1 MLKMSTDQA
10 VTKVPVGD
18 QENMSPVQEDALA
31 VMNEI
36 STPLNFSKLTP
47 GQFGISVESFIP
59 SSSNCKDKSRLA
71 QIKSRRRSGIG
82 ARGSPETNSLIRF
95 RAQQGMKTPPA
106 SRTPE
111 AVKSSPV
118 FPRVPSTLRQK
129 MASFQSLMDV
139 VESDGCDPTPA
150 PDGDAAGRISDRD
163 YPSDGLSCS
172 EEKENNPP
180 ATGSKPRRPAPLDGC
195 SVEIREENISGH
207 HSSLKEQED
216 ASCKHQSPGRPPSD
230 DPSAVS
236 DSHPSHI
243 PSLPTLLEMK
253 PPANADETPAVKKKK
268 QVRFGGPLSPE
279 FFDKNLPP
287 STPLKK
293 GGTPAR
299 AATPGGGL
307 QPRSVL
313 KTPQRSDSEDQL
325 DLLSLAG
332 FGASPTFS
340 MSHKNRV
347 AQEREDDEDG
357 KIVFPSM
364 EETDSAVSSEAD
376 CPFNAQPLN
385 LNMAFHEES
394 LSQHLRETEPEP
406 NQTSQTDQSTAE
418 EKQLD
423 RGAESPTPIQ
433 STNRRRAKN
442 KESSEGQPGAQ
453 PSKRKRKQPE
463 VGEPLKRST
472 RSAAKLACRKMK
484 VASSAAHRW
493 NKDVDY
499 SLYGSRE
506 YASKNPTL
514 SPITERLSFIQRT
527 SARQQT
533 LESPTATHQGYV
545 ISLQMP
551 NVILH
556 REDCSEGNFSIKSV
570 SLPSCSPERNN
581 RQPRITAK
589 RVRKKRKVSVADCE
603 VLREE
608 ITEQQLEVDVS
619 QGTLSTFTKS
629 EQREADPEEPS
640 ADILCTDSSKSKY
653 DASTLTPT
661 SSYAPLGED
670 SSKAKPAK
678 KQAKQGRRSSALLE
692 PHQAGEHQPDCEG
705 NGNQEEE
712 RGPIVDLAP
721 WQAHFNFEDV
731 FKPVAT
737 RRQRSVRRSLRSQVN
752 SEHVTTGLAW
762 VPHTSPES
770 IKETRRRTRHRRLS
784 ATLPVQP
791 ALPEEAQ
798 DSSSSQWTPGKL

>member
-1 MLKMSTDQA
+1 MSTDQA

-18 QENMSPVQEDALA
+18 QENMPPAQENAPS

-36 STPLNFSKLTP
+36 STPLNFSELTP
-47 GQFGISVESFIP
+47 RQFGISVESFIP

-71 QIKSRRRSGIG
+71 AIKSRRRSGIG
-82 ARGSPETNSLIRF
+82 ARGSPEMNSLIRF
-95 RAQQGMKTPPA
+95 RAQQRMKTPPA
-106 SRTPE
+106 SHTPE
-111 AVKSSPV
+111 AVKISPV
-118 FPRVPSTLRQK
+118 FPRVASTLRQK

-139 VESDGCDPTPA
+139 AESDGCDPTPVL
-150 PDGDAAGRISDRD
+150 DDDAAGRISNRD
-163 YPSDGLSCS
+163 YPS
-172 EEKENNPP
+172 EKENNPP

-195 SVEIREENISGH
+195 SVEIRECEDKRKNNSKPSTEAITDGKDRGVKAFGSQSGKPMFQ
-207 HSSLKEQED
+207 LCLEWMI
-216 ASCKHQSPGRPPSD
+216 CKRQILVLPFL
-230 DPSAVS
+230 
-236 DSHPSHI
+236 SHPI
-243 PSLPTLLEMK
+243 REMST
-253 PPANADETPAVKKKK
+253 ANGILIVKKKK

-299 AATPGGGL
+299 AATP

-340 MSHKNRV
+340 MPLKHRV
-347 AQEREDDEDG
+347 AQEREDDEDR
-357 KIVFPSM
+357 KIVFPSV
-364 EETDSAVSSEAD
+364 EETDSAVSSE
-376 CPFNAQPLN
+376 
-385 LNMAFHEES
+385 
-394 LSQHLRETEPEP
+394 
-406 NQTSQTDQSTAE
+406 TDQSTAE

-423 RGAESPTPIQ
+423 DGAESPTPIQ
-433 STNRRRAKN
+433 STNRRREAADSLMLTCSVKTGIEKKN
-442 KESSEGQPGAQ
+442 KESSEGKPGAQ

-463 VGEPLKRST
+463 VEEPLKRST

-514 SPITERLSFIQRT
+514 SPITERLSFIRRT
-527 SARQQT
+527 SAGQQT
-533 LESPTATHQGYV
+533 LESPTGESEKSLWFFAEKV
-545 ISLQMP
+545 SLQMP

-589 RVRKKRKVSVADCE
+589 RGRKKRKVSVADCE

-619 QGTLSTFTKS
+619 QGTLSTLTKS

-640 ADILCTDSSKSKY
+640 ADILCADSS
-653 DASTLTPT
+653 
-661 SSYAPLGED
+661 ED
-670 SSKAKPAK
+670 SSKTEPAK
-678 KQAKQGRRSSALLE
+678 KQTKQGRRSSALLE
-692 PHQAGEHQPDCEG
+692 PHQAGEHQPNCEG

-712 RGPIVDLAP
+712 GGPIVDLAP
-721 WQAHFNFEDV
+721 WQADFNFEDV

-737 RRQRSVRRSLRSQVN
+737 RRQRSVRRSLRNQVN

-791 ALPEEAQ
+791 PLPEEAQ
-798 DSSSSQWTPGKL
+798 DSASS

>member
-1 MLKMSTDQA
+1 MSTDQA

-163 YPSDGLSCS
+163 YPSG
-172 EEKENNPP
+172 E
-180 ATGSKPRRPAPLDGC
+180 AAP
-195 SVEIREENISGH
+195 
-207 HSSLKEQED
+207 
-216 ASCKHQSPGRPPSD
+216 
-230 DPSAVS
+230 
-236 DSHPSHI
+236 
-243 PSLPTLLEMK
+243 
-253 PPANADETPAVKKKK
+253 NADETPAVKKKK

-357 KIVFPSM
+357 KVC
-364 EETDSAVSSEAD
+364 A
-376 CPFNAQPLN
+376 
-385 LNMAFHEES
+385 
-394 LSQHLRETEPEP
+394 
-406 NQTSQTDQSTAE
+406 
-418 EKQLD
+418 
-423 RGAESPTPIQ
+423 
-433 STNRRRAKN
+433 
-442 KESSEGQPGAQ
+442 
-453 PSKRKRKQPE
+453 
-463 VGEPLKRST
+463 
-472 RSAAKLACRKMK
+472 

-533 LESPTATHQGYV
+533 LESPTDCG
-545 ISLQMP
+545 SLQKRLE
-551 NVILH
+551 VKQ
-556 REDCSEGNFSIKSV
+556 SGNFSIKSV

>member
-1 MLKMSTDQA
+1 MSTYQA

-18 QENMSPVQEDALA
+18 QENMSPAQEDAPA

-36 STPLNFSKLTP
+36 STPLNFSELTP
-47 GQFGISVESFIP
+47 RQFGISVESFIP
-59 SSSNCKDKSRLA
+59 SSSSCKDKSRLA
-71 QIKSRRRSGIG
+71 QLKARRKSSVG

-95 RAQQGMKTPPA
+95 RAQQRTKTPPA
-106 SRTPE
+106 SHTPE
-111 AVKSSPV
+111 AVRNSPV
-118 FPRVPSTLRQK
+118 VPRVASTLRQK
-129 MASFQSLMDV
+129 MASFQILMDV
-139 VESDGCDPTPA
+139 AESDGCDPTPG
-150 PDGDAAGRISDRD
+150 GDAAGHISAREH
-163 YPSDGLSCS
+163 PSDGLGRS

-195 SVEIREENISGH
+195 SVEIRERNISGH

-236 DSHPSHI
+236 DSHPLHI

-253 PPANADETPAVKKKK
+253 PPVKKK

-325 DLLSLAG
+325 ELLGLAG

-340 MSHKNRV
+340 MPRKHRV
-347 AQEREDDEDG
+347 AQEGEDDEDR
-357 KIVFPSM
+357 KIVFPSVEEM
-364 EETDSAVSSEAD
+364 ESSEAD

-394 LSQHLRETEPEP
+394 LSQHLRESDSEPD
-406 NQTSQTDQSTAE
+406 QTSQTDQSAAE

-423 RGAESPTPIQ
+423 GDAESLTPIQ
-433 STNRRRAKN
+433 STNRRAKN
-442 KESSEGQPGAQ
+442 KESSESEPR
-453 PSKRKRKQPE
+453 PSKRKKKANCLFLQQPE
-463 VGEPLKRST
+463 DGEPLKRST
-472 RSAAKLACRKMK
+472 RSAAKSACRKMK
-484 VASSAAHRW
+484 VAPSAACRW

-499 SLYGSRE
+499 SLYGSRM
-506 YASKNPTL
+506 YASKNPNL
-514 SPITERLSFIQRT
+514 SPITERLSFIQRP
-527 SARQQT
+527 SAGQQAF
-533 LESPTATHQGYV
+533 ESPTATHQGY
-545 ISLQMP
+545 IINLQMP
-551 NVILH
+551 NVTLH
-556 REDCSEGNFSIKSV
+556 REDCTEGNFSIKSV
-570 SLPSCSPERNN
+570 SLPSCSPRRDN

-589 RVRKKRKVSVADCE
+589 RGRKKRKVSVADCE
-603 VLREE
+603 VLLEE

-619 QGTLSTFTKS
+619 QGTLSMLTLG
-629 EQREADPEEPS
+629 EQREADPEEPF
-640 ADILCTDSSKSKY
+640 ADILCTDSSKTEY
-653 DASTLTPT
+653 DTSMLTPT
-661 SSYAPLGED
+661 SSYAPLDED
-670 SSKAKPAK
+670 SSKAEPAK
-678 KQAKQGRRSSALLE
+678 KQAKRGRRSSALLE
-692 PHQAGEHQPDCEG
+692 PHQPGEHQPDCQG

-712 RGPIVDLAP
+712 GGPNVDLPP
-721 WQAHFNFEDV
+721 WQGDFNFEDV

-737 RRQRSVRRSLRSQVN
+737 RGQRTVRRSLRNQAN
-752 SEHVTTGLAW
+752 SEHISTGLTW
-762 VPHTSPES
+762 VPHISPET

-784 ATLPVQP
+784 AALPVQP
-791 ALPEEAQ
+791 ALPEETQ
-798 DSSSSQWTPGKL
+798 DSSSSQPTPGKS